1 MITLDCLGK
10 NEKHFMLFIPNAGVP
25 ANKKQNPQLVTRELS
40 HSRIL
45 YYLEKH
51 LVPNRLYIVYDTGA
65 TKYQN
70 LSSEYLFKQ
79 VQKLIIDNF
88 SHCNDYYFICKDP
101 RTFRDHDILDNLTEF
116 KFYNILCKWQKPKK
130 FIHPQLIES
139 DYQLYYGDL
148 NIDYWIERSKK
159 KLFNLPKKNFLFK
172 HKLSCLVNTARY
184 PRSMFITLIYDLDV
198 LLSHRAKLHDVTL
211 ELSPKLDESL
221 RSKLIENYTLAKN
234 KFSKNYHWSSANT
247 YTKTATEQSFEMIQ
261 KSFCNIVIED
271 PVYSKFTRITEKI
284 CKPIVSYRPF
294 LLLAAP
300 NTLAWLKNN
309 GFRTFD
315 KWWDESYDQE
325 PNHLLRIQAV
335 YRVAQYINSLSKKE
349 CRRIL
354 DEMQPILEHNQQHLF
369 QFQSLLH
376 KEIIS

>member
-10 NEKHFMLFIPNAGVP
+10 KEKHFMLFIPNAGVP
-25 ANKKQNPQLVTRELS
+25 ANKKQNPQLVTHELS

-51 LVPNRLYIVYDTGA
+51 LVPNRLYIVYDIGDSR
-65 TKYQN
+65 YRHF
-70 LSSEYLFKQ
+70 SSEYLFSQ
-79 VQKLIIDNF
+79 IQKLIIDNF
-88 SHCNDYYFICKDP
+88 SHCNDCYFICRDP
-101 RTFRDHDILDNLTEF
+101 STFQDHDILDNLEEF
-116 KFYNILCKWQKPKK
+116 KFYNMLCKWKKPKK
-130 FIHPQLIES
+130 FTHPQLIES
-139 DYQLYYGDL
+139 DYPLCYSDL
-148 NIDYWIERSKK
+148 TTEYWIELARQKK
-159 KLFNLPKKNFLFK
+159 FNLPKKNVLFK

-184 PRSMFITLIYDLDV
+184 PRSVFITLIYDLDV
-198 LLSHRAKLHDVTL
+198 LLSHKAALHDVTL
-211 ELSPKLDESL
+211 ELSSKLDESL
-221 RSKLIENYTLAKN
+221 RSKLIENYSLAKN
-234 KFSKNYHWSSANT
+234 KFSKNQHWSSAKT
-247 YTKTATEQSFEMIQ
+247 YTKTATEQSLKMIQ
-261 KSFCNIVIED
+261 QSFCNIAIED

-315 KWWDESYDQE
+315 KWWDESYDVEQ
-325 PNHLLRIQAV
+325 NHLLRIQAV

-349 CRRIL
+349 CQKIL

>member
-1 MITLDCLGK
+1 MKIYLDCFGK
-10 NEKHFMLFIPNAGVP
+10 NKKHFTVEVP
-25 ANKKQNPQLVTRELS
+25 SISSSEKKNLVFLTWQSANSQCLA
-40 HSRIL
+40 H
-45 YYLEKH
+45 LEK
-51 LVPNRLYIVYDTGA
+51 LLLADRLYITYDIGDPGYP
-65 TKYQN
+65 KYRIN
-70 LSSEYLFKQ
+70 RLFKT
-79 VQKLIIDNF
+79 VGKLIVDNF

-101 RTFRDHDILDNLTEF
+101 RTFKDNELLDNINEF
-116 KFYNILCKWQKPKK
+116 QFYKKFCQWQKPKK
-130 FIHPQLIES
+130 FIHPQLIKS

-172 HKLSCLVNTARY
+172 RKLSCLVNTARY
-184 PRSMFITLIYDLDV
+184 PRSMFVTLIYDLDA
-198 LLSHRAKLHDVTL
+198 LLSHRGELLDVFLDT
-211 ELSPKLDESL
+211 SSTLDEDI
-221 RSKLIENYTLAKN
+221 RSRVIENYPLVKN
-234 KFSKNYHWSSANT
+234 KFSENQHWVSAKT

-271 PVYSKFTRITEKI
+271 PVNSEYTRITEKI
-284 CKPIVSYRPF
+284 LKPIVSYRPF

-335 YRVAQYINSLSKKE
+335 YRISQYINSLSKKE

-354 DEMQPILEHNQQHLF
+354 DEMQLILEHNQQHLF